1 MPRPKKPPSLA
12 RFSRCG
18 SGVSDFFVTES
29 PTSPITVSRLTNG
42 VPYLCFVSAA
52 NDVGTGL
59 ASVLSAPFTPEV
71 DTDGDGVNDLI
82 DNCVSI
88 SNPGQQ
94 PSTLNANCAEACV
107 TSGCAGRAGGRY

>member
-1 MPRPKKPPSLA
+1 MKPGEEIGIRIEQTL
-12 RFSRCG
+12 
-18 SGVSDFFVTES
+18 
-29 PTSPITVSRLTNG
+29 TSPITLSRLTNG

-52 NDVGTGL
+52 NDIGTGL